1 MVQRLTDADTET
13 DIETASPG
21 VPARRTPSV
30 SAIRG
35 RRLSRDSGEVSDET
49 LIAGM
54 ASGDEQAAVMFV
66 RRFQRRCYGLAFS
79 LIGEQS
85 MAEDVAEEALAWVWR
100 HAPVF
105 DPRRGS
111 VVSWVLTITRN
122 LAVDAM
128 RLRRA
133 VPIDAEELAA
143 MLGEDHRAE
152 DAFAAPE
159 VNAVVR
165 RALAT
170 LAPDQRRALVL
181 AALYGLTAQEVAER
195 ESIPLGTAKSRIRAG
210 LSKLRLVV
218 TEAEDPR

>member
-1 MVQRLTDADTET
+1 LSADS
-13 DIETASPG
+13 D
-21 VPARRTPSV
+21 
-30 SAIRG
+30 
-35 RRLSRDSGEVSDET
+35 EVSDES

-54 ASGDEQAAVMFV
+54 ANGDEQAAIMFV

-79 LIGEQS
+79 LTGEAS
-85 MAEDVAEEALAWVWR
+85 MAEDVAEEALARVWR

-122 LAVDAM
+122 LAIDAM

-133 VPIDAEELAA
+133 VPIDGGELAA

-152 DAFAAPE
+152 EAFAAPA

-165 RALAT
+165 RALQT
-170 LAPDQRRALVL
+170 LAPDQQRALVL
-181 AALYGLTAQEVAER
+181 AALYGLTAQEVADR

-210 LSKLRLVV
+210 LRMMRLAV
-218 TEAEDPR
+218 TEADDPR

>member
-1 MVQRLTDADTET
+1 
-13 DIETASPG
+13 
-21 VPARRTPSV
+21 V
-30 SAIRG
+30 SRSLRG
-35 RRLSRDSGEVSDET
+35 RRLSADSDEVSDES

-54 ASGDEQAAVMFV
+54 ANGDEQAAIMFV

-79 LIGEQS
+79 LTGEAS
-85 MAEDVAEEALAWVWR
+85 MAEDVAEEALARVWR

-122 LAVDAM
+122 LAIDAM

-133 VPIDAEELAA
+133 VPIDGGELAA

-152 DAFAAPE
+152 EAFAAPA

-165 RALAT
+165 RALQT
-170 LAPDQRRALVL
+170 LAPDQQRALVL
-181 AALYGLTAQEVAER
+181 AALYGLTAQEVADR

-210 LSKLRLVV
+210 LRMMRLAV
-218 TEAEDPR
+218 TEADDPR